1 MGEVLSLKKLKKDG
15 SLDSAVIENAVRI
28 LTSGQ
33 RLLLPLDSIYGIATI
48 MNDQYLRE
56 PGPCP
61 DPPGLVR
68 LISSFHMLDTV
79 AVIDKMEF
87 DFLHRVWPGEII
99 VHLKDIKNTARHIP
113 VRMPRT
119 RYLLDLIDHVGKP
132 LLYRM
137 AADKNGSLIYR
148 KKDLLALPDEL
159 VDARLVID
167 ECCRPHAGPTILDV
181 SGGALTIIRE
191 GKVSAEEIKSLYFL
205 GADDAEL

>member
-1 MGEVLSLKKLKKDG
+1 MGELLSLKKLKKDG
-15 SLDSAVIENAVRI
+15 SLDGALISRVAKELAA
-28 LTSGQ
+28 GQ
-33 RLLLPLDSIYGIATI
+33 RVLLPLDSIYGVATI
-48 MNDQYLRE
+48 ASDRFLQD

-68 LISSFHMLDTV
+68 IVSSFQMLDGV
-79 AVIDKMEF
+79 AHIDKLEF
-87 DFLHRVWPGEII
+87 DFLHRIWPGEII
-99 VHLKDIKNTARHIP
+99 VHLKDAHNPARHIP

-119 RYLLDLIDHVGKP
+119 RFLLDLIEQVNKP

-137 AADKNGSLIYR
+137 LTDRNGNLLYR
-148 KKDLLALPDEL
+148 RKDLAAVPDDM
-159 VDARLVID
+159 VDSRLIID

-205 GADDAEL
+205 GADDAEI